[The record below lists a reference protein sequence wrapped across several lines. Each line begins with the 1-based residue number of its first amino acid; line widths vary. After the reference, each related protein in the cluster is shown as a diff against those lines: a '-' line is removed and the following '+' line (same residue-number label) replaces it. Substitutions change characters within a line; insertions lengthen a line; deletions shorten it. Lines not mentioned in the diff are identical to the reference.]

1 MKNYISA
8 VNDTYLLDNLVEE
21 EKFMYRLS
29 EEERQEGMKEKQ
41 IEVAKN
47 LLDILNDKIIAE
59 KTGLPLD
66 EVIKLREV
74 QNK

>member
-1 MKNYISA
+1 
-8 VNDTYLLDNLVEE
+8 
-21 EKFMYRLS
+21 MYRLS